1 MRKIF
6 LTLAFAATAFTAATA
21 SSFADDCDN
30 GYASN
35 YNYPTYS
42 NSYRVTQTYSRTTYY
57 DCRTVSYR
65 VWDDYAQSYIYRTRE
80 VCN

>member
-1 MRKIF
+1 MRKML
-6 LTLAFAATAFTAATA
+6 LTLAFAASALTAATTV
-21 SSFADDCDN
+21 SLADDCDYGYSN
-30 GYASN
+30 GYSS
-35 YNYPTYS
+35 YS

-65 VWDDYAQSYIYRTRE
+65 VWDDYSQTYIYRTRE

>member
-1 MRKIF
+1 MRKTL
-6 LTLAFAATAFTAATA
+6 LTLALAASTLAAATTI
-21 SSFADDCDN
+21 SLADDCDY
-30 GYASN
+30 GYSN
-35 YNYPTYS
+35 YS

-65 VWDDYAQSYIYRTRE
+65 VWDDYSQTYVYRTRE